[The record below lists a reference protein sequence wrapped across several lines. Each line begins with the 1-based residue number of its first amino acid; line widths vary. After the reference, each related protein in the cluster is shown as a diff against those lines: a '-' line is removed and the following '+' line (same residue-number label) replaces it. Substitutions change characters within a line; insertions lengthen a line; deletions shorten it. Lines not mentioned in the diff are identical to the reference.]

1 MNVYSL
7 AADGENYQKLDLVN
21 EDKDWEIIYKFNGKP
36 LAAEWRPLR
45 VEIMEEDTGDT
56 LPPSNCPLLFSGAPA
71 LSRRAAEILKPFLA
85 RNGELLPLDFGTDE
99 YFVFNVTSVV
109 DALDEG
115 TSEIVRFPDGKRVM
129 DIKRF
134 TFIASRLE
142 GIDLFKL
149 PQRPLGGVFVTDGFV
164 QAVRTAGL
172 LGFNFEWLW
181 ASEQRSKSEVIYS
194 SKIQ

>member
-7 AADGENYQKLDLVN
+7 VADADNYQKLDLVD

-45 VEIMEEDTGDT
+45 VEIMDEDTGDV
-56 LPPSNCPLLFSGAPA
+56 LPQSDCPLLFTGAPA

-85 RNGELLPLDFGTDE
+85 RNGELLPLDFGTEE

-109 DALDEG
+109 DALDEEA
-115 TSEIVRFPDGKRVM
+115 SEIVRFPDGKKVM

-134 TFIASRLE
+134 TFIPSRLE
-142 GIDLFKL
+142 GVDLFKL
-149 PQRPLGGVFVTDGFV
+149 SQQPLGGVFVTDGFV
-164 QAVRTAGL
+164 QAVRQAGL
-172 LGFNFEWLW
+172 LGFHFEWLW
-181 ASEQRSKSEVIYS
+181 ASEQRSQSDVIYS
-194 SKIQ
+194 SKLQ